1 VNPKEPRSRRLYSDI
16 LASFSR
22 KQHLDTVQVLLCHFL
37 AALGQPRLNS
47 ATVKSPS
54 AISRFL
60 NHYDWNL
67 RAVVRIMR
75 RHALQQY
82 FEYRQQFRGRR
93 PRLELIV
100 DLTSLGKEG
109 QFTALTGWMHTLNGV
124 HGVHVVILFL
134 CCGTFRLPWSFLIW
148 RGKGQPSPAMLALKL
163 LRRLPP
169 EVHQGNR
176 DIHVL
181 VDAAFSSKPF
191 IQGVVDLGFQGIIG
205 IPGNRTT
212 TTGVQLKALPK
223 QGMEVELP
231 DLPDV
236 PIRVCWIWLKTKTG
250 KEQRFVISTAL
261 HSPAVIRKTGKRRW
275 KIEAFFK
282 TLKSRFG
289 FGRFGQH
296 SKMGVLRYLCLSLL
310 SYQICHFEHADGQQ
324 EVTSCWPDWG
334 VLARTVRQKLCG
346 WVRLSELQA
355 ELTALNAVLDAIFI
369 V

>member
-1 VNPKEPRSRRLYSDI
+1 MNPNELRSRRLYSDI

-22 KQHLDTVQVLLCHFL
+22 KQHLNGVQVLLCHFL

-75 RHALQQY
+75 RHALEQY

-148 RGKGQPSPAMLALKL
+148 RGKGQPSPAMLAL
-163 LRRLPP
+163 RLCCLTSCSLSFQD
-169 EVHQGNR
+169 EQC
-176 DIHVL
+176 VL
-181 VDAAFSSKPF
+181 E
-191 IQGVVDLGFQGIIG
+191 GIEG
-205 IPGNRTT
+205 L
-212 TTGVQLKALPK
+212 QLKFECLPT
-223 QGMEVELP
+223 
-231 DLPDV
+231 DLRHEREPYGPRQIA
-236 PIRVCWIWLKTKTG
+236 PIRPGAWRFDR
-250 KEQRFVISTAL
+250 QR
-261 HSPAVIRKTGKRRW
+261 
-275 KIEAFFK
+275 
-282 TLKSRFG
+282 
-289 FGRFGQH
+289 Q
-296 SKMGVLRYLCLSLL
+296 VL
-310 SYQICHFEHADGQQ
+310 QMA
-324 EVTSCWPDWG
+324 
-334 VLARTVRQKLCG
+334 
-346 WVRLSELQA
+346 
-355 ELTALNAVLDAIFI
+355 
-369 V
+369 